1 MFDKNN
7 TILDFRTQE
16 YFGWAG
22 NFIFLSA
29 QISQVVY
36 TFKVKRTNDISY
48 SLQILLLIGNIM
60 YTTFGVLDKSLS
72 MFIGNLLT
80 VFTAII
86 QIIQKIHYDKIN
98 RSYLGFY
105 EEIN

>member
-1 MFDKNN
+1 MLEGNN
-7 TILDFRTQE
+7 TVLDFKTQE

-29 QISQVVY
+29 QISQVFY

-48 SLQILLLIGNIM
+48 SLQVLLLIGNIM
-60 YTTFGVLDKSLS
+60 YTAFGVLDKSLS
-72 MFIGNLLT
+72 IFIGNLLT

-98 RSYLGFY
+98 HKYIGLY
-105 EEIN
+105 DEIN

>member
-1 MFDKNN
+1 MFGKNN

-22 NFIFLSA
+22 NIIFISA
-29 QISQVVY
+29 QVSQVIY
-36 TFKVKRTNDISY
+36 TYRVKRTNDISY
-48 SLQILLLIGNIM
+48 SLQVLLLIGNIM
-60 YTTFGVLDKSLS
+60 YTTFGILDDSLS

>member
-7 TILDFRTQE
+7 TILDFRKQE

-60 YTTFGVLDKSLS
+60 YTTFGILDNSLS

-86 QIIQKIHYDKIN
+86 QIIQKIHYDRIN
-98 RSYLGFY
+98 HKYMGFY